1 MAINDLSYPICNNSD
16 RFDTDLSV
24 GATSNNTGKAERKQR
39 VLAFLVDAQLALPRL
54 ALWRNLAYNGADFT
68 DSALKNYLREL
79 REEGV
84 IERIDA
90 EQFAERTVQPS
101 DDDPGY
107 WVATSE
113 GAERIERLRED
124 QRSGID
130 TGHL

>member
-1 MAINDLSYPICNNSD
+1 M
-16 RFDTDLSV
+16 
-24 GATSNNTGKAERKQR
+24 GKAERKQR

-54 ALWRNLAYNGADFT
+54 ALWRNLAYNGADFS

-90 EQFAERTVQPS
+90 QQFAARNVQPS
-101 DDDPGY
+101 NDDPGY

-124 QRSGID
+124 QRSGIEGID